1 MLIALLITSLVEGPI
16 ESICSN
22 GTEAVRMSVCIF
34 KQTVNETIN
43 KFKLLFKPYQQFML
57 FMSDLKDETVN
68 LTEPFSKTYNYVDEI
83 TNGEFSKINQEMKKK
98 FNKTD
103 QDQFDEAKETKEEK
117 KEREKQNKK

>member
-1 MLIALLITSLVEGPI
+1 
-16 ESICSN
+16 
-22 GTEAVRMSVCIF
+22 
-34 KQTVNETIN
+34 
-43 KFKLLFKPYQQFML
+43 ML